1 MKRPVRKED
10 GLFHLEGK
18 KFKQLFGS
26 REQVF
31 NGTAYKTAGCLTKN
45 SLHFNNIIK

>member
-26 REQVF
+26 REQVLS
-31 NGTAYKTAGCLTKN
+31 NKRCN
-45 SLHFNNIIK
+45 ST